1 MRQTATLI
9 ITGKDQKGLVYRISE
24 FIFRHQGNILHAD
37 HHIDFETGL
46 FLSRVE
52 WDLDGFRLSPP
63 EIARAF
69 ASDGIELV
77 HLSEPRP
84 GKIVALERAMAAIST
99 EFVAFGDADTFYPAR
114 YLATAQAA
122 LDADPRVAAA
132 MATDVPLDPAKARRN
147 RRHNQIVS
155 RLWPKQTHT
164 GGFGQTFRTRALV
177 AAGGYAERYWPY
189 VLMDHEIMERMVRQ
203 GRAVYP
209 YDLWCSPSTRRA
221 DRRRVRWTLSERLL
235 YHFSPARAKPWFF
248 YRFLGPR
255 LERRRQGHLNL
266 RERNWK

>member
-1 MRQTATLI
+1 MRWTFVIAYYNEEAYLADTLASLAAQTL
-9 ITGKDQKGLVYRISE
+9 RP
-24 FIFRHQGNILHAD
+24 
-37 HHIDFETGL
+37 
-46 FLSRVE
+46 
-52 WDLDGFRLSPP
+52 FRLVLVDNGSTDASAA
-63 EIARAF
+63 IARAF

-132 MATDVPLDPAKARRN
+132 MATDVPLDPAKARRK

-189 VLMDHEIMERMVRQ
+189 VLMDHEIMQRVVQQ
-203 GRAVYP
+203 GSVVYP
-209 YDLWCSPSTRRA
+209 YDLWCIPSDRRG
-221 DRRRVRWTLSERLL
+221 DRRRVRWTLAERLL
-235 YHFSPARAKPWFF
+235 YHLTPAAAKNWYF

-255 LERRRQGHLNL
+255 LAQRKLSHLNL
-266 RERNWK
+266 RDKTWEDKPRSSPAREGGSV